1 MNVIRIAL
9 SLLFIGMC
17 ILATPVLSAGLEFP
31 THMQF
36 MLKNL
41 RENALANTLPMI
53 TQDHITLDEDQ
64 GSVLDLLSND
74 LDPDQ
79 DPLRIVS
86 VSAKY
91 GQVTLMPDGQIKYE
105 PPAHFSG
112 QDEITYLLY
121 DGRANPVRGLAKITV
136 NSVNDAPV
144 ANDDAVTLI
153 ANTQVD
159 INVLDND
166 SDIDGD
172 FLTITQVTAQY
183 GTVRVKNGAIEYRP
197 YAEYDGSDVINY
209 TIQDA
214 ANASASAKVLVTVLK
229 ENKTAPVI
237 TGQKSLVMDEDT
249 SFELD
254 INQITYIDV
263 DSLATDM
270 TFEVADGQHYTL
282 EGLTLKPAQHFNGEL
297 SVPVT
302 LFDGKH
308 RSQVYNLK
316 LVVNEINDYPEAGQI
331 IWESVKD
338 EKFALYMRGMMHDP
352 DFNYWPLGRNDP
364 RLEQYKFIFSKNAR
378 REDHGGWTNAGGR
391 FVQVPGARTD
401 LYEYTPPANFVG
413 RDYVFFFVYDEQG
426 APSGRGDIV
435 IDIKNDK
442 GAPVIIRHL
451 DIAKV
456 REDTPFSLSVH
467 DLYIRYKGSHSRNSE
482 LTLEVENM
490 PGFYSVD
497 RATGQI
503 TIDPLYEEPI
513 LNVMVQV
520 TDGATTSN
528 KHRVAVPLQAVNEA
542 PQVSDLDISINGLPD
557 GEIDFRTQLM
567 VDPEANKAP
576 GLLDRFSYQFVTP
589 TGSANNQTSHGQ
601 LVRVPGKPHGVF
613 RYVPGPTFRGDTFA
627 FWVTDE
633 QGLQSNKGTVIIRA
647 SKPAVPNT
655 PVVQSNGS
663 QVTVNWAKVGG
674 ASYYIVSKAR
684 YSTEVSETEHRAE
697 SNKFESADDENTYSQ
712 YRVRACSD
720 DAGCSADSA
729 WSLPS
734 RTLVTTPVA
743 FVRRKNEIEVNWH
756 SAPADQFD
764 VQIKYNDNPWTVPG
778 RFVSDKSSISWPNL
792 ESGKRRYRVRGCDDS
807 LANCTQWSAESNTV
821 DIPVWIHKV
830 SVEGSTTTLE
840 WGPVPGTSYYDISIK
855 YNSNDWTVPGRFTAP
870 GGNETGN
877 NQLTWNNV
885 DGGMRAYKIRSCVGE
900 VGNAVC
906 SDWSSPTGVYT
917 TPEMPADTPALK
929 VSSET
934 RTFLDKTESIDWHFA
949 SEPSQN
955 FTTTLFVLPPN
966 KLEMIALS
974 SRANNQPGTHR
985 YRFSQPGIYRFF
997 AQACGQVTG
1006 VNVCSERW
1014 ETEHRVE
1021 VINQRFVVEYTGTH
1035 LRWSQLT
1042 GVKQIVIESALCGLG
1057 CDVSSATWKPVA
1069 TLTNGELSLAVTEPK
1084 GTAYRVKAC
1093 FTDGSCTS
1101 WTIVRDKAE
1110 KLKAPT
1116 LYRAN

>member
-9 SLLFIGMC
+9 SIFIISMC
-17 ILATPVLSAGLEFP
+17 LLATPVLSAGLDFP

-41 RENALANTLPMI
+41 RDNAQANTLPVI
-53 TQDHITLDEDQ
+53 TEDHITLDEDQ

-91 GQVTLMPDGQIKYE
+91 GQVTLMPDGQVKYE
-105 PPAHFSG
+105 PPANFSG
-112 QDEITYLLY
+112 LDEITYLLY
-121 DGRANPVRGLAKITV
+121 DGRSNPVRGLAKITV

-153 ANTQVD
+153 ANTQAV
-159 INVLDND
+159 INVLEND
-166 SDIDGD
+166 SDIDGNV
-172 FLTITQVTAQY
+172 LTITQVTAQY
-183 GTVRVKNGAIEYRP
+183 GTVQVKNGAIEYRP
-197 YAEYDGSDVINY
+197 YTEYDGSDVINY

-237 TGQKSLVMDEDT
+237 TGQKPLTMDEDT
-249 SFELD
+249 SFVLD
-254 INQITYIDV
+254 INQINYLDA
-263 DSLATDM
+263 DSLATDI
-270 TFEVADGQHYTL
+270 TFEVAGGQHYTL
-282 EGLTLKPAQHFNGEL
+282 DGFTLTPAQHFNGEL
-297 SVPVT
+297 SVPVA

-308 RSQVYNLK
+308 RSQEYQLK
-316 LVVNEINDYPEAGQI
+316 IVVNEVNDHPEAGQI

-352 DFNYWPLGRNDP
+352 DFNYWPLGRDDP
-364 RLEQYKFIFSKNAR
+364 RLEQYTFIFSKNAR

-391 FVQVPGARTD
+391 FVQVPGARSD

-426 APSGRGDIV
+426 APSGRGDIA

-451 DIAKV
+451 DIATV

-482 LTLEVENM
+482 LTLEVLDM

-497 RATGQI
+497 QATGQI

-520 TDGATTSN
+520 TDGTTTSN

-567 VDPEANKAP
+567 VDPEANKTP
-576 GLLDRFSYQFVTP
+576 GLLDRFSYQFVTA
-589 TGSANNQTSHGQ
+589 TGSANNQTNYGQ

-613 RYVPGPTFRGDTFA
+613 RYVPGTSFYGDTFA

-633 QGLQSNKGTVIIRA
+633 QGLQSNQGTVVIRA
-647 SKPAVPNT
+647 AKPAVPNK
-655 PVVQSNGS
+655 PVAQSNGS
-663 QVTVNWAKVGG
+663 QVTVNWAEVGG
-674 ASYYIVSKAR
+674 ASYYIVSKAS
-684 YSTEVSETEHRAE
+684 YSTEVSVTEHRVT
-697 SNKFESADDENTYSQ
+697 SNQFESADDENAYSQ
-712 YRVRACSD
+712 YQVKACN
-720 DAGCSADSA
+720 DAGCSEFSD

-743 FVRRKNEIEVNWH
+743 SLLRKNEIEVNWH
-756 SAPADQFD
+756 SAPSAQFD
-764 VQIKYNDNPWTVPG
+764 VQIKYNDNAWTLPG
-778 RFVSDKSSISWPNL
+778 RYVSTDNHISWSSL
-792 ESGKRRYRVRGCDDS
+792 ESGNRRYRVRGCDDN
-807 LANCTQWSAESNTV
+807 LTNCTEWSAESNTV
-821 DIPVWIHKV
+821 TIPVWIHKV
-830 SVEGSTTTLE
+830 SGEGSTTTLE

-855 YNSNDWTVPGRFTAP
+855 YNSNDWTVPGRYTAP
-870 GGNETGN
+870 GGNEAGN
-877 NQLTWNNV
+877 NQLTWHNL
-885 DGGMRAYKIRSCVGE
+885 DGGMRAYKIRSCIGAM
-900 VGNAVC
+900 GNAVC

-917 TPEMPADTPALK
+917 TPEIPADTPALK

-934 RTFLDKTESIDWHFA
+934 LTFLDKAESIDWHFV
-949 SEPSQN
+949 SEPSQS
-955 FTTTLFVLPPN
+955 FITTLFVLPPN
-966 KLEMIALS
+966 AREMIALS
-974 SRANNQPGTHR
+974 SRERNQPGTYR
-985 YRFSQPGIYRFF
+985 YRFAQPGIYRFF
-997 AQACGQVTG
+997 AQACGLVAG

-1021 VINQRFVVEYTGTH
+1021 VINQRFTVEHTGTH
-1035 LRWSQLT
+1035 LRWSKLT
-1042 GVKQIVIESALCGLG
+1042 GVKQVVIESALCGLR
-1057 CDVSSATWKPVA
+1057 CDVASATWKPVE

-1093 FTDGSCTS
+1093 FNEGSCTS

-1110 KLKAPT
+1110 KLKAPK